1 MTCTSKY
8 IKPQLVKYTAY
19 KIIKM
24 KAFFRLKDL
33 SIDIDIDV
41 YIDKQSVDA

>member
-8 IKPQLVKYTAY
+8 IKPRVKYTAY